1 MSGDDVL
8 VQAAPQLLSATIGPS
23 LLLLDRWTGAT
34 AILDHGAAVVWT
46 SAVTGPATATQIAQ
60 AIASDLGGTVEL
72 HLPHVQRA
80 IDGLLDK
87 GLLIVGRPGLGK
99 PVGGVVSERPPSQTS
114 ADRRRRIADALEQ
127 HPDAHTDVLRI
138 GSCATT
144 LVTFDGDLARSLRSH
159 LEELVVEP
167 AAAWDHQL
175 AVIGSR
181 RPGLPFRLLID
192 GVLQHRATSRHEV
205 LRQVIFELN
214 VLARTSTASS
224 AIAVHGGAVERD
236 GRVLLIAGAS
246 GAGKST
252 LTAALVQGGARYI
265 TDEVAVVDLP
275 SGRLSP
281 YPKPLDLAPESWR
294 LIGIDPS
301 APDTMRG
308 VIDAQKVPLPVHV
321 LGTPSPGGTATALLV
336 LDTSAKS
343 APPRRLRPR
352 QDHAAARQFVRR
364 TVPTTGR
371 RPTCSRRRSTGP
383 ARSPSSAAGETRSPG
398 ASSLRRASS
407 AEWTLHAPLEHSRR
421 GRAAGRE
428 GIIGEGGG
436 GEGSI
441 KVYFSRGK
449 ELSGVSDGIAMV
461 KRLLGLP
468 GMNVLEVTRG
478 RRRARGQGRDGRD
491 DRVVPGVRGAC
502 PGAGPH
508 HSFGA

>member
-8 VQAAPQLLSATIGPS
+8 VQAAPQFLSATIGPS

-60 AIASDLGGTVEL
+60 GIASDLGGSVEL

-87 GLLIVGRPGLGK
+87 GLLVAGPAGPGK
-99 PVGGVVSERPPSQTS
+99 TAGGVVPGRPPSQTS
-114 ADRRRRIADALEQ
+114 ADRRRRIADSLQQ

-138 GSCATT
+138 GSSATT
-144 LVTFDGDLARSLRSH
+144 LVAFDGDLACFLRSH
-159 LEELVVEP
+159 LDGLVVES
-167 AAAWDHQL
+167 ATAWDHQL

-181 RPGLPFRLLID
+181 RPDLPFRLLID
-192 GVLQHRATSRHEV
+192 GVLKHRATSRHEV

-214 VLARTSTASS
+214 VLARTSAAST
-224 AIAVHGGAVERD
+224 AIAVHGGAVERG

-301 APDTMRG
+301 ASDTKHG
-308 VIDAQKVPLPVHV
+308 SGDAQKVPLTVRW

-336 LDTSAKS
+336 LDTSANRPHRVDS
-343 APPRRLRPR
+343 AHDKTMLLLANSFAEPFQRRGATDLL
-352 QDHAAARQFVRR
+352 QAAVDW
-364 TVPTTGR
+364 
-371 RPTCSRRRSTGP
+371 
-383 ARSPSSAAGETRSPG
+383 
-398 ASSLRRASS
+398 ASSLTVVRSGRD
-407 AEWTLHAPLEHSRR
+407 TLA
-421 GRAAGRE
+421 
-428 GIIGEGGG
+428 
-436 GEGSI
+436 GSI
-441 KVYFSRGK
+441 
-449 ELSGVSDGIAMV
+449 ELAES
-461 KRLLGLP
+461 LL
-468 GMNVLEVTRG
+468 R
-478 RRRARGQGRDGRD
+478 
-491 DRVVPGVRGAC
+491 
-502 PGAGPH
+502 
-508 HSFGA
+508 